1 LGDVIARSWQ
11 KPGLLQSG
19 LAIAELVIEIDRPV
33 TGRIN
38 ESQDAMRQLRATL
51 RENPPASFSKFT
63 QAAQAP

>member
-1 LGDVIARSWQ
+1 MSVV
-11 KPGLLQSG
+11 
-19 LAIAELVIEIDRPV
+19 LVIEIDRPV